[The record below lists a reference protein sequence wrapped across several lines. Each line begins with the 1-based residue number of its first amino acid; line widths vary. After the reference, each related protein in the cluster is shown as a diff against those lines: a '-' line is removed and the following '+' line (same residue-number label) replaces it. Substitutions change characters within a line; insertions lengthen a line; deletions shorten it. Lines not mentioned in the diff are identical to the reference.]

1 MDIYKLNRSVLVM
14 DYDYEVRQYV
24 VLYDD
29 FDEVFYN
36 VEDAVSFAKEKKKDY
51 QSVNVIQERFVCFLD
66 GKESD

>member
-1 MDIYKLNRSVLVM
+1 M

-66 GKESD
+66 DKESD